1 MSLLGNG
8 SKDKNK
14 ITDNT
19 ESEDQKLNMA
29 GGGDMI
35 DQDFEEDMDDDSRKS
50 GMDNVIEVK
59 RVMGRKGRLLVTLAL
74 LLVLL
79 GLATAFFRYNAIK
92 TYKSYDVVN
101 SVMTSGDNI
110 ADYTVFAGNV
120 LKVTK
125 DGASYIDE
133 KGDIKWDVSY
143 AMKMPRAEVCGEYA
157 IVADMNGKDVYVFD
171 TNGEVSRQTLTYD
184 ISNVDIASQ
193 GVYSLVLVGED
204 CNYING
210 YDKDSNTIYEL
221 KTSMDKSGYPM
232 DIDISDDGQKLVA
245 SYMKINGT
253 KVQSIIAMYN
263 FGSVGQNENAD
274 RMMGSYE
281 VEDAVYPTVKFTDN
295 NTIVCFGNDDIK
307 IYSMVEKPEEKADI
321 SLESREMQGIFYNS
335 SYIGYI
341 TLADSESGAKY
352 RIYIYDSNGRL
363 KDVADYDKSYDKLYA
378 TNDEIIV
385 VGDMDCGIFRFN
397 GSTKFE
403 YSFKKNLVNIVP
415 DSQNEEYVVIF
426 ENETQTIA
434 LKGM

>member
-385 VGDMDCGIFRFN
+385 VGDRDCGIFRFN